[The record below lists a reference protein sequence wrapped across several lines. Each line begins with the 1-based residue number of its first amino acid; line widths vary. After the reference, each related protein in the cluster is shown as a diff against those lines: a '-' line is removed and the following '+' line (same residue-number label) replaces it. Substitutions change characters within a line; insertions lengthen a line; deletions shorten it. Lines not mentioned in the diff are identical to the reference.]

1 MNSLKNNKG
10 YIALVGVIL
19 LGAAIVLALLTV
31 GLNVRTGS
39 KITLNTKNSER
50 SYFLSQ
56 ACAEDALQKLWEN
69 SDYAGN
75 EILTFDEGI
84 CGIMPLTTGAGG
96 EKVIKVYG
104 EVSDHTK
111 RSIITITTT
120 TPQIIIESW
129 VEVASFE

>member
-39 KITLNTKNSER
+39 KMTLNTKDSER

-69 SDYAGN
+69 SEYVGN
-75 EILTFDEGI
+75 EILTFDQGI
-84 CGIMPLTTGAGG
+84 CGILPIESGANN
-96 EKVIKVYG
+96 EIIIKVYG
-104 EVSDHTK
+104 EVSNHTK
-111 RSIITITTT
+111 RSIIIIATT
-120 TPQIIIESW
+120 TPQIIINSW
-129 VEVASFE
+129 TEAASFE